1 MTQTNCT
8 DFLYFFSFFV
18 FQLSEQNKK
27 LVEAIGKRRSLD
39 AETFKKSVLKL
50 MSEMAP
56 SALKTEMLSVAEI
69 EIERNMSVQ
78 RALPSMQSE
87 IVDLSANQPIV
98 EAAANATTTSTT
110 NEGGSGDEGKKSSKK
125 RSPSAAVEQAEK
137 KKAAKAK
144 KKASKD
150 DSQNVQNAAGDIQ
163 GDTIS
168 PEGEEGSEKPSGN
181 EKNTDTPEDPKEAA
195 SQNLAEEE
203 EIELMQILI
212 GDADNLDSAESQ
224 QGTAKRPLENE
235 GDENEPNK
243 KQKTN

>member
-1 MTQTNCT
+1 
-8 DFLYFFSFFV
+8 
-18 FQLSEQNKK
+18 
-27 LVEAIGKRRSLD
+27 
-39 AETFKKSVLKL
+39 

-137 KKAAKAK
+137 KNAAKAK
-144 KKASKD
+144 KTASETEF
-150 DSQNVQNAAGDIQ
+150 QNVQNAAGDI
-163 GDTIS
+163 
-168 PEGEEGSEKPSGN
+168 
-181 EKNTDTPEDPKEAA
+181 
-195 SQNLAEEE
+195 
-203 EIELMQILI
+203 
-212 GDADNLDSAESQ
+212 
-224 QGTAKRPLENE
+224 
-235 GDENEPNK
+235 
-243 KQKTN
+243 